1 MQAAIFKLWSC
12 LQRTI
17 QCNVQL
23 AFEELVNIMFLSLRF
38 ILVFTSWPLFF
49 KFKMYPRAECGQ
61 KELLRMRECVYDAT
75 RDLLASVIC

>member
-1 MQAAIFKLWSC
+1 MA
-12 LQRTI
+12 
-17 QCNVQL
+17 
-23 AFEELVNIMFLSLRF
+23 
-38 ILVFTSWPLFF
+38 PFF